1 VVEEDE
7 VVKSSRLAERLTS
20 CSGLLGV
27 DLIRRGDVGLPEF
40 STHGAKM
47 FYVPQQVWAAG

>member
-1 VVEEDE
+1 MVEEDE